1 MKYNNTKEWEAFKSG
16 KQARLNQM
24 NFDEMGNLVGKL
36 ENKEVRMWYKAHDGK
51 IPDLIDRTQ
60 SLEQQARQACE
71 LRNNNRSNAR
81 ELMEDQ
87 AYRRRLDKERPNR
100 AFEYYYN
107 KYKADGKTD
116 VEVYKTIIYKSTQTN
131 KDYDRKAELISE
143 NLH

>member
-1 MKYNNTKEWEAFKSG
+1 
-16 KQARLNQM
+16 
-24 NFDEMGNLVGKL
+24 
-36 ENKEVRMWYKAHDGK
+36 
-51 IPDLIDRTQ
+51 
-60 SLEQQARQACE
+60 
-71 LRNNNRSNAR
+71 
-81 ELMEDQ
+81 MEDQ